1 MLWLI
6 GNIYDIQFVV
16 WYKPGYVNSYVTSK
30 LVLFNKKMRGLVK
43 ADKYVMLFLNSKSCL
58 RKTDK
63 VIDYQIF
70 FKKNSS
76 QRVEKKCVHF
86 ILLLNNQKM
95 NAYKKALIFT
105 VKMST
110 KSIE

>member
-6 GNIYDIQFVV
+6 GNIYNIQFVV
-16 WYKPGYVNSYVTSK
+16 CYKPGYLNSYVTSK

-70 FKKNSS
+70 KKKFQSKS
-76 QRVEKKCVHF
+76 WKKCVHF